1 MQVFRTLEAMQ
12 SHLPHGSCATI
23 GNFDG
28 VHIGHQALLC
38 RVIECGRNHHLPSVA
53 VTFDPHPLRVLL
65 GKTPPFI
72 TLTDQKIEV
81 MEKLGLEFMLC
92 LPFTREMAALEP
104 EQFVQTILVKG
115 LNLKHLVIGYDY
127 AFGKKRRGDFSL
139 LQNLGTKYG
148 FTAEQIGPVQK
159 NGDIVSSTRIRE
171 LVENGQVR
179 EAYPLLGRWYRVVGN
194 VVQGRNR
201 GGRLLGF
208 PTANL
213 KLLDELAPQPGVYA
227 VWAEFQGQAYT
238 AVANIGYN
246 PTFGNEALSVEVHIM
261 DFDQDIYDR
270 ELRVHFV
277 ERLRSERKF
286 ESLDALMEQIFK
298 DIETGREILARPEN
312 TFTAPVL

>member
-1 MQVFRTLEAMQ
+1 MYVFRSLTDIQ
-12 SHLPHGSCATI
+12 PHVAQGSCATI

-28 VHIGHQALLC
+28 VHLGHQALLR
-38 RVIECGRNHHLPSVA
+38 RVMDSARNTRLPSVA
-53 VTFDPHPLRVLL
+53 VTFDPHPLRVIL

-72 TLTDQKIEV
+72 TLTDQKIEI
-81 MEKLGLEFMLC
+81 MDKLGLDYLLC
-92 LPFTREMAALEP
+92 LPFTREMAGMEP
-104 EQFVQTILVKG
+104 EQFVLTFLIKG

-139 LQNLGTKYG
+139 LQELGTKYG

-159 NGDIVSSTRIRE
+159 NGDTISSTRIRE
-171 LVENGQVR
+171 LVEQGRVH
-179 EAYPLLGRWYRVVGN
+179 EARPLLGRWYRVVGS
-194 VVQGRNR
+194 VVEGRNR

-213 KLLDELAPQPGVYA
+213 KLIDELAPQPGVYA
-227 VWAEFQGQAYT
+227 VWAEFQGQIHK

-246 PTFGNEALSVEVHIM
+246 PTFGNDALSVEVHIM
-261 DFDQDIYDR
+261 DFKKDIYGS

-286 ESLDALMEQIFK
+286 DSLDALMEQIYQ
-298 DIETGREILARPEN
+298 DIASGRELLDRPAN
-312 TFTAPVL
+312 AL